1 MIIDRERRRTMSNVL
16 EEIQKD
22 LYSGKL
28 DGVKKDVKKAL
39 QEGLSAQ
46 EVLAKGLLAGMDKV
60 GKDFKAGDLFIPEV
74 LMCAKA
80 MHAGLDILKPLLVG
94 LGTALLGK
102 IVIGT
107 VAGDLHDIGKNLVRM
122 MLEGAGFEIID
133 LGVSVSPEKF
143 VEAVRTNGAKLMGM
157 SALLTTTMPSM
168 KLTIEG
174 LKKAGI
180 RENVKVLVGGAPV
193 TASFAESI
201 GADAYAPDA
210 ASAVDVARELI
221 M

>member
-1 MIIDRERRRTMSNVL
+1 MSNVL

-28 DGVKKDVKKAL
+28 DGVKKGVKKAL

-46 EVLAKGLLAGMDKV
+46 EVLEKGLLAGMDKV

-143 VEAVRTNGAKLMGM
+143 IEAVKANGAKLIGM

-221 M
+221 T

>member
-1 MIIDRERRRTMSNVL
+1 MSNVL
-16 EEIQKD
+16 EAIQKD

-28 DGVKKDVKKAL
+28 DGVKKGVKKAL
-39 QEGLSAQ
+39 EEGLSAQ

-94 LGTALLGK
+94 SGTELQGK
-102 IVIGT
+102 VVIGT

-143 VEAVRTNGAKLMGM
+143 IEAVKANGAQLIGM
-157 SALLTTTMPSM
+157 SALLTTTMPAM

-221 M
+221 T

>member
-1 MIIDRERRRTMSNVL
+1 MSNVL

-28 DGVKKDVKKAL
+28 DGVKKGVKKAL
-39 QEGLSAQ
+39 EEGMSAQ

-80 MHAGLDILKPLLVG
+80 MHGGLDILKPLLVG
-94 LGTALLGK
+94 FGTSLLGK
-102 IVIGT
+102 VVIGT

-143 VEAVRTNGAKLMGM
+143 VEAVRANGAKLMGM